1 MSDPRDYKLDISS
14 LPSANPPAADAQA
27 RPYLSVLFDCCGVYR
42 RIYRDPAG
50 KSYCGYCPKC
60 GKPVRF
66 AIAQGG
72 IQARFFR
79 VS

>member
-14 LPSANPPAADAQA
+14 LPAADPPPADAQA

-42 RIYRDPAG
+42 RIYRDPTG
-50 KSYCGYCPKC
+50 KSYCGHCPKC

-72 IQARFFR
+72 TQARFFR